1 MQRRTQRQAHTA
13 KQPGL
18 IRRNAP
24 FVLFLL
30 VMAFVGFLAQ
40 IQWVGYIVIG
50 LYLLFAYKQ
59 KLPPQI
65 TFMLALW
72 ALGVV
77 PVAIVLGNWLVA
89 QNFAAYSFV
98 LFAIGIIVLIFNLQK
113 SPRTK

>member
-1 MQRRTQRQAHTA
+1 MRRRTQRQGQAP

-50 LYLLFAYKQ
+50 VYLLFAYTQ
-59 KLPPQI
+59 KLPPKV

-98 LFAIGIIVLIFNLQK
+98 LFVVGVIMLIFNLQK
-113 SPRTK
+113 SPPTK